1 MASLLI
7 ISSVLAGI
15 LPVGVISAF
24 NNSKIMKDIVSKDI
38 LPKRKE
44 QLDYIS
50 STFDNSSGKK
60 KDEIIDTLIQLSK
73 NVINNNSSLE
83 IKNMNYELIKELY
96 TIFNKTIENY
106 RNPEKNEILEE
117 LNEQITELKANYETY
132 VDNIIIKRELLED
145 SNDSIFDF
153 TNTLINLPFHIL
165 IQRNANSGD
174 YKIPLTCNLGFS
186 IPKGDDSTDESILFE
201 MILDSY
207 TTNST
212 DTILE
217 ILDSSLRQINTE
229 EDLAVRKLKE
239 IKKKIVEKEKTYR
252 DDLISQA
259 KILYQYSFD
268 LDEKVQKNTSITSF
282 LKNLYAIIQ
291 VDENI
296 ATLGELYDI
305 NKTTDTYINTS
316 KTFKNFVLFV
326 KDDVDKAELF
336 KKQQEEL
343 FNLKEKE
350 RIKRKSKKK
359 KQYDEDELLLL
370 LLLDEE
376 YISV

>member
-38 LPKRKE
+38 LPKRKD

-50 STFDNSSGKK
+50 TTFDNSSGKK

-83 IKNMNYELIKELY
+83 TKNMNYELIKELY

-117 LNEQITELKANYETY
+117 LNEQITELKTNYETY

-153 TNTLINLPFHIL
+153 IDTLVNLPFHIL
-165 IQRNANSGD
+165 IQRNANRGN

-186 IPKGDDSTDESILFE
+186 IPKDEGSIDESTLFE

-207 TTNST
+207 STNNT

-217 ILDSSLRQINTE
+217 ILDSSLRQIKTE

-252 DDLISQA
+252 DDLINQA

-268 LDEKVQKNTSITSF
+268 LDEKVQKNTSIMSF

-291 VDENI
+291 VDDKI
-296 ATLGELYDI
+296 ATLGELYNI
-305 NKTTDTYINTS
+305 NKTSEAYNNTS
-316 KTFKNFVLFV
+316 ETFKSFVLFI
-326 KDDVDKAELF
+326 KDDIDKAELL

-343 FNLKEKE
+343 FNVKEKE
-350 RIKRKSKKK
+350 RIKRKSKRKN
-359 KQYDEDELLLL
+359 QYDEDELLLL
-370 LLLDEE
+370 LLLEE
-376 YISV
+376 MV

>member
-15 LPVGVISAF
+15 LPIGVISAF

-38 LPKRKE
+38 LPKRKD

-50 STFDNSSGKK
+50 TTFDNSSGKK
-60 KDEIIDTLIQLSK
+60 KDEIIDTLIQLCK

-83 IKNMNYELIKELY
+83 TKNMNYELIKELY

-117 LNEQITELKANYETY
+117 LNEQITELKVNYETY
-132 VDNIIIKRELLED
+132 VNNIIGKRELLED

-153 TNTLINLPFHIL
+153 TNTLVNLPFHIL
-165 IQRNANSGD
+165 IQRDVNYGD
-174 YKIPLTCNLGFS
+174 YKIPLICNLGFS
-186 IPKGDDSTDESILFE
+186 IPNGQDSTDESILFE

-207 TTNST
+207 NTNHT
-212 DTILE
+212 NTILE

-229 EDLAVRKLKE
+229 EDIAVRKLKE
-239 IKKKIVEKEKTYR
+239 IKKKIVEKEKIYR

-268 LDEKVQKNTSITSF
+268 LDEKVKKNTSITIF

-291 VDENI
+291 IDTKIE
-296 ATLGELYDI
+296 TLGGLYDI
-305 NKTTDTYINTS
+305 DKTTDTYTNTS
-316 KTFKNFVLFV
+316 ETFKNFILSV
-326 KDDVDKAELF
+326 KDDVDKAKLS
-336 KKQQEEL
+336 KIQQEEL
-343 FNLKEKE
+343 FNVKEKD

-359 KQYDEDELLLL
+359 NQYDEDELLLL

-376 YISV
+376 